1 MRNGLKIIQVPGRYG
16 WSVTRICWMRRIS
29 GDEYETLPGSRTIV
43 RTGNQR
49 TLASLASDGPKTDH
63 TLSDPDGGTE
73 EIHRLLI
80 RRSLPANEKVWAK
93 HCPRPKNWQDAE

>member
-1 MRNGLKIIQVPGRYG
+1 
-16 WSVTRICWMRRIS
+16 MRRIS